1 MENLDKILVAHD
13 FSENSEHAFNYAFT
27 LAKKLNARLIIIHV
41 IHEAFDL
48 RGFYIPHISFD
59 VLDKEVESSAKEM
72 MEKFCKKTFTD
83 FTNYEASIVVGVP
96 HLEILKKA
104 EQEKASMIVMGTQG
118 LTGVAHLL
126 FGSTAET
133 VVRNA
138 KCPVLVVPLP

>member
-48 RGFYIPHISFD
+48 RGFYFPHISFD
-59 VLDKEVESSAKEM
+59 VLDKEVEERAKEM
-72 MEKFCKKTFTD
+72 MENFCRKTFTD
-83 FTNYEASIVVGVP
+83 FANYEAVVVVGVP

-104 EQEKASMIVMGTQG
+104 GQEKASMIVMGTQG

>member
-13 FSENSEHAFNYAFT
+13 FSENAEYAFNYAFT

-83 FTNYEASIVVGVP
+83 FTNYEAVVVVGVP